1 MITVKVHGPCGT
13 IILDRPAKCNALDR
27 QMVEDLTQALDDL
40 RQERRV
46 RAIILTGAGTHF
58 CAGVDLAQWQEATAA
73 PTSPAALQQYYE
85 DSQAMQELL
94 QSMLQLPKPIIAAV
108 DGSAIGIG
116 FGLVMASDL
125 VIASHRSNFSLPAP
139 KRGLVSGLVA
149 PLIVFRHG
157 ASLASRMMLTG
168 EELDAD
174 EAYRLGIV
182 HRLVPSDQIWV
193 RAGSWGEKLSESAAE
208 SLQLSKKLLNEMIG
222 EPLTT
227 NLASGAAAT
236 ATSLTTEAAS
246 EGLKAFAE
254 KRDPKFP

>member
-1 MITVKVHGPCGT
+1 MITVKVHAPCGT
-13 IILDRPAKCNALDR
+13 IILDRPAKCNALNR
-27 QMVEDLTQALDDL
+27 QMVTDLTQAFDDL

-46 RAIILTGAGTHF
+46 RTIILTGAGTHF
-58 CAGVDLAQWQEATAA
+58 CAGVDLAQWQEATTT
-73 PTSPAALQQYYE
+73 PEALQQYFE
-85 DSQAMQELL
+85 DSQGMQELL
-94 QSMLQLPKPIIAAV
+94 ECMLQLPKPIICAV
-108 DGSAIGIG
+108 DGAAIGIG

-125 VIASHRSNFSLPAP
+125 VVASHRSVFSLPAP

-157 ASLASRMMLTG
+157 AALASRMMLTG

-174 EAYRLGIV
+174 EAYRLGVV
-182 HRLVPSDQIWV
+182 HRIVPSDQIWV
-193 RAGSWGEKLSESAAE
+193 RASSWGEKIAESAAE

-222 EPLTT
+222 EQLST

-246 EGLKAFAE
+246 EGLKAFNE
-254 KRDPKFP
+254 KREPKFP

>member
-1 MITVKVHGPCGT
+1 M
-13 IILDRPAKCNALDR
+13 
-27 QMVEDLTQALDDL
+27 
-40 RQERRV
+40 
-46 RAIILTGAGTHF
+46 
-58 CAGVDLAQWQEATAA
+58 
-73 PTSPAALQQYYE
+73 QQYYE
-85 DSQAMQELL
+85 DSQGMRELIE
-94 QSMLQLPKPIIAAV
+94 SMLQLPKPIICAV
-108 DGSAIGIG
+108 DGAAIGIG

-125 VIASHRSNFSLPAP
+125 VVASHRSIFSLPAP

-157 ASLASRMMLTG
+157 AALASRMLLTG

-174 EAYRLGIV
+174 EAYRLGVV

-193 RAGSWGEKLSESAAE
+193 RSNSWGEKLAESAAE

-222 EPLTT
+222 ETLST

-236 ATSLTTEAAS
+236 ATSLTTEAAT
-246 EGLKAFAE
+246 EGLKAFNE

>member
-1 MITVKVHGPCGT
+1 
-13 IILDRPAKCNALDR
+13 
-27 QMVEDLTQALDDL
+27 MVADLTQAFDDL

-46 RAIILTGAGTHF
+46 RSIILTGAGTHF
-58 CAGVDLAQWQEATAA
+58 CAGVDLAQWQETTAA
-73 PTSPAALQQYYE
+73 SATPEALQQYYE

-94 QSMLQLPKPIIAAV
+94 QCMLQLPKPILCAV
-108 DGSAIGIG
+108 DGAAIGIG

-125 VIASHRSNFSLPAP
+125 VVASHRSNFSVPAP

-193 RAGSWGEKLSESAAE
+193 RANSWGEKLAESAAE

-246 EGLKAFAE
+246 EGLKAFTE
-254 KRDPKFP
+254 KRDPKFPGT

>member
-1 MITVKVHGPCGT
+1 MITVKVHAPCGT
-13 IILDRPAKCNALDR
+13 IILDRPAKCNALNR
-27 QMVEDLTQALDDL
+27 QMVADLTQAFDDL

-46 RAIILTGAGTHF
+46 RVIILTGAGAHF
-58 CAGVDLAQWQEATAA
+58 CAGIDLAQWQDV
-73 PTSPAALQQYYE
+73 TSTPEALQQYYD
-85 DSQAMQELL
+85 DSHGMQELIEG
-94 QSMLQLPKPIIAAV
+94 MLQLPKPIICAV
-108 DGSAIGIG
+108 DGAAIGIG
-116 FGLVMASDL
+116 CGLVMASDL
-125 VIASHRSNFSLPAP
+125 VVASHRSNFSLPAP

-174 EAYRLGIV
+174 EAYRLGVV

-193 RAGSWGEKLSESAAE
+193 RASSWGEKVAESAAE

-222 EPLTT
+222 ETLST

-236 ATSLTTEAAS
+236 ATSLTTEAAC
-246 EGLKAFAE
+246 EGLKAFKE

>member
-1 MITVKVHGPCGT
+1 MITVKVHAPCGT
-13 IILDRPAKCNALDR
+13 IILDRPDKCNALNR
-27 QMVEDLTQALDDL
+27 QMVADLTQAFDDL

-46 RAIILTGAGTHF
+46 RTILLTGAGTHF
-58 CAGVDLAQWQEATAA
+58 CAGVDLSQWQDSTAGQD
-73 PTSPAALQQYYE
+73 ALRQYYE
-85 DSQAMQELL
+85 DSDGMRELL
-94 QSMLQLPKPIIAAV
+94 ESMLQLPKPIIAAI
-108 DGSAIGIG
+108 DGAAIGIG

-125 VIASHRSNFSLPAP
+125 VVASHRSVFALPAP

-174 EAYRLGIV
+174 EGYRLGVV

-193 RAGSWGEKLSESAAE
+193 RANSWGERLAESAAE
-208 SLQLSKKLLNEMIG
+208 SLQLSKKLINEMIG
-222 EPLTT
+222 EQLST

-236 ATSLTTEAAS
+236 ATSLTTEAAG

-254 KRDPKFP
+254 KREPKFPGS